1 MNRYQNGL
9 AIKVFIMP
17 VFHLE
22 MEPRKHGRVDHQDPN
37 NQEDTSKDGGQNI
50 PQAKPAK
57 SD

>member
-1 MNRYQNGL
+1 MNRYRHQGVHH
-9 AIKVFIMP
+9 ARV
-17 VFHLE
+17 HLE